1 MPSVAAMLFCAGAAL
16 FCEPAILAQRVT
28 SPDKL
33 PPAVRA
39 FDDESPDSLPCSVH
53 TVKPELNFGFRFQTG
68 YTFQTSLDPYL
79 DRDHKW
85 YIVFRV
91 TPENNAGPPVYF
103 LDSIDSP
110 ARSLTGLVGEDS
122 GAFQTGEGRYHVK
135 WALID
140 DVGRVCRQ
148 EWTIDAHPTLSE
160 RSEKIEMPPGAVGD
174 FSSRS
179 PEDSRPVPKSRHV
192 TILLNAALPLRSPLV
207 VVRAGLVR
215 SGDPPTNAWGMMLS
229 MLASIVEHMPEAEF
243 RVVAFDTDQQRELF
257 RKDKFTVDDMND
269 LASVANAKQRW
280 SVDYHALQDPAGAW
294 HLLRNLENKEINAS
308 PPPDTVVFLGVPD
321 GRFDVMPP
329 GMPGPKTP
337 LRFFYLKYGPAPS
350 LLRLGTGPE
359 GNRTGLRGPAMPGD
373 ATSPLSVAPQA
384 PQAADR
390 EGLIEQ
396 SVAHLHGRTFLIL
409 TTRNFSKALA
419 AIKR

>member
-1 MPSVAAMLFCAGAAL
+1 MLFCAGAAL

-148 EWTIDAHPTLSE
+148 EWTIDAHASFSE
-160 RSEKIEMPPGAVGD
+160 RAEKVAMPPGVVSD
-174 FSSRS
+174 FSWQPAESS
-179 PEDSRPVPKSRHV
+179 KAGTQSRHV
-192 TILLNAALPLRSPLV
+192 TILLNAGMPVIRRGGQPGNS
-207 VVRAGLVR
+207 
-215 SGDPPTNAWGMMLS
+215 WGMLLS
-229 MLASIVEHMPEAEF
+229 MLESIVEQMPEASF
-243 RVVAFDTDQQRELF
+243 RVVAFDSQQQRELF
-257 RKDKFTVDDMND
+257 RKDNFTAADMND
-269 LASVANAKQRW
+269 VERVANAKQHW
-280 SVDYHALQDPAGAW
+280 TVDYHSLQDPAGEW
-294 HLLRNLENKEINAS
+294 HLLRDLENKEIDAPS
-308 PPPDTVVFLGVPD
+308 SADTVIFLGVPE
-321 GRFDVMPP
+321 GRFDNMPP
-329 GMPGPKTP
+329 GMPGPKTNS
-337 LRFFYLKYGPAPS
+337 RVFYLKYGRPRAIYGSTKSAGGGFIPPSQGGAVRDPGVAEDRDAQSSLRDSLAP
-350 LLRLGTGPE
+350 LPPRMDQP
-359 GNRTGLRGPAMPGD
+359 D
-373 ATSPLSVAPQA
+373 F
-384 PQAADR
+384 
-390 EGLIEQ
+390 IEQ
-396 SVAHLHGRTFLIL
+396 SVQHLKGKIFLIS
-409 TTRNFSKALA
+409 TPANFSKALA
-419 AIKR
+419 VIGR